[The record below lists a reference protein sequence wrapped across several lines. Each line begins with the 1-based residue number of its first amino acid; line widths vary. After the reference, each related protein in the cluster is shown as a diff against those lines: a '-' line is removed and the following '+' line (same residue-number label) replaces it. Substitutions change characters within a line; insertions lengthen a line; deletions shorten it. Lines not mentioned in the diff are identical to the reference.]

1 MAVVAMKR
9 ALVIGHADRAEQI
22 TLALQR
28 GGVIEIE
35 QAELT
40 AALPDGAG
48 SASLAREEET
58 LVDRVDDT
66 RFVLDF
72 LGRYRVPPKRPFA
85 SFVTEKFH
93 IGLAEF
99 EAIDRNLNFS
109 HLLAECRRLEIGLA
123 DVDRSLAPLDRRTE
137 ELSRWTWLDVGLDVL
152 RGMRTTRAIAFR
164 GDPRH
169 LKEFEDA
176 IKASPTAAESTL
188 SDGAMLVIAHSAEVD
203 AIRELARASGLA
215 ETPLPQGSGTPLA
228 ELEDLEAER
237 EALLVRADGIRREVE
252 GLSRLYPDALAAWQ
266 SARNALARVHARQRF
281 DATAHAVFI
290 QGWVRSDA
298 AGSLVEA
305 LAPFEEADITLV
317 DPTEDET
324 PPVEIKN
331 PKWMEPFE
339 LLTRL
344 YGMPDYRE
352 FDPTPF
358 FAPFFTLFFGITVGD
373 VGYGLILVVACW
385 LIMTK
390 VDIAEN
396 AKRFM
401 RLVIYGGFAS
411 MAVGVVTGGWFGV
424 DIKDLPPVLKSLVLL
439 DPLNGA
445 MVFLILTVAL
455 GVVQITWG
463 ILIEAADSVRHG
475 EVWAAVR
482 DQLTTLMVIIP
493 GVLAFAGW
501 IASTVSPTLP
511 PVLAVV
517 YPLSLT
523 MLALGAAAVTFL
535 TGDFFPAAVAPWR
548 EPASAWTW
556 VDRAI
561 AMAFVAVVAG
571 WLLGIFGAGLVGWQG
586 LVAMIFVA
594 LVASRTGRKMVVG
607 ALAGLY
613 NLYGMSGYI
622 GDILSYVRLMALGL
636 ATVLIGS
643 TVNLMAKMV
652 FAGLPGGPREA
663 GLGSLVG
670 FAAVYLL
677 TAVGGLAILVVGHTF
692 NVVINLLGSFVHPMR
707 LQFVEFFSK
716 FYEGGGKPFRPLTYT
731 TDTLVL
737 ERGEH

>member
-1 MAVVAMKR
+1 MKR
-9 ALVIGHADRAEQI
+9 ALVIGHADRAERI
-22 TLALQR
+22 TRALQR

-40 AALPDGAG
+40 EARPDAPRAAL
-48 SASLAREEET
+48 LVREEEA

-66 RFVLDF
+66 HFVLDF

-99 EAIDRNLNFS
+99 EAIDRHLNFE
-109 HLLAECRRLEIGLA
+109 HLLAECRRLEAGLA
-123 DVDRSLAPLDRRTE
+123 DLDRQLASLDRRTE
-137 ELSRWTWLDVGLDVL
+137 ELSRWAWLDVRLDALGDMRVVRAMAL
-152 RGMRTTRAIAFR
+152 RGDARHLETFEESIGRSVMAAEATRA
-164 GDPRH
+164 
-169 LKEFEDA
+169 
-176 IKASPTAAESTL
+176 
-188 SDGAMLVIAHSAEVD
+188 DGAMIVIAHAVEVD
-203 AIRELARASGLA
+203 AVRDLARASGLA
-215 ETPLPQGSGTPLA
+215 ETTLPQGSGTPLA
-228 ELEDLEAER
+228 ELEGLEAER
-237 EALLVRADGIRREVE
+237 EALRRHADSIRREIE
-252 GLSRLYPDALAAWQ
+252 ALTRLYPDVLAAWQ
-266 SARNALARVHARQRF
+266 STRNALARVHARQRF

-305 LAPFEEADITLV
+305 LAPFEEVDVTLV
-317 DPTEDET
+317 DPAQDED

-352 FDPTPF
+352 LDPTPF

-373 VGYGLILVVACW
+373 VGYGLLLVLACW
-385 LIMTK
+385 LILTK

-424 DIKDLPPVLKSLVLL
+424 DLKDLPPVLKSLVLL

-455 GVVQITWG
+455 GVIQITWG

-517 YPLSLT
+517 YPVSLT

-535 TGDFFPAAVAPWR
+535 TGDFFPAAAAPWR
-548 EPASAWTW
+548 EAGSAWTW
-556 VDRAI
+556 VDRAV
-561 AMAFVAVVAG
+561 AAAFVAVVAG
-571 WLLGIFGAGLVGWQG
+571 WLLGIFGAGLVGWRG
-586 LVAMIFVA
+586 LLAMIGVA
-594 LVASRTGRKMVVG
+594 LVVSRTGRKMVVG

-636 ATVLIGS
+636 ATILIGS

-652 FAGLPGGPREA
+652 FAGLPGGPRGPGA
-663 GLGSLVG
+663 GSLVG

-677 TAVGGLAILVVGHTF
+677 TALGGLLILVVGHTF

-716 FYEGGGKPFRPLTYT
+716 FYEGGGRPFRPLTYT